1 MRPEI
6 QHALRWPIQSLDAV
20 WQIATETRTL
30 RVALIAAASLAFL
43 AAWIPQMPA
52 EIAREPAA
60 AARWTATQ
68 MAGSERIGLAASALG
83 LSQIYS
89 GLAWRTLGAVLFV
102 LLAVRL
108 VASRQAGATTILI
121 RARQATLAGGLL
133 VLMGLWI
140 SGQAAWQEK
149 GVLLQTG
156 RIVPLVHQ
164 PGLSLQIASIQP
176 LRVRMARAGGQEA
189 IVAPASPWQGAWRG
203 IRVVSRGFVPSVTV
217 RATPTLTATAGSVL
231 LQPLGSEQ
239 RMSELTLEF
248 AASQV
253 ENGFAAPEQGIVFR
267 LVSFE
272 RAPGGPAGQ
281 PALLVQTFESGES
294 EPGFSEFITQDTT
307 ITVRGVEYHFK
318 IDQAARVDAI
328 YDPGA
333 PIVLAGASIAWIGIV
348 VWLMGGILARR
359 RGRSGHR
366 TEVLG
371 TTAAEP
377 AIARR
382 GDWRNAWRA
391 ASASAAPWLAALA
404 LGILTGSLWWG
415 VWREGNYWLETSVQR
430 WLLAAT
436 LGLWS
441 WQIGAL
447 EAGDEEV
454 LSWTRE
460 EG

>member
-6 QHALRWPIQSLDAV
+6 QHALRWPIQALDAA
-20 WQIATETRTL
+20 WQIATETRML
-30 RVALIAAASLAFL
+30 RAALIAMTGLAFL

-52 EIAREPAA
+52 EIAREPAV

-68 MAGSERIGLAASALG
+68 MTGPAGIGLAASALG
-83 LSQIYS
+83 LSQIYF
-89 GLAWRTLGAVLFV
+89 GLAWRTLGATLFV

-108 VASRQAGATTILI
+108 VASRQHWPTILA
-121 RARQATLAGGLL
+121 RARQAAIAGGLL
-133 VLMGLWI
+133 VLTGLWI
-140 SGQAAWQEK
+140 SGQVAWREK

-156 RIVPLVHQ
+156 RSVPIVHQ
-164 PGLSLQIASIQP
+164 PDLSLQVASIQP
-176 LRVRMARAGGQEA
+176 LRVRMARADGQEA

-217 RATPTLTATAGSVL
+217 RATPTLSVTASSVL

-248 AASQV
+248 AASQI
-253 ENGFAAPEQGIVFR
+253 ESGFAAPEQGIVFR

-281 PALLVQTFESGES
+281 PALLVQTFELGEN

-307 ITVRGVEYHFK
+307 IAIRGVEYRFK
-318 IDQAARVDAI
+318 IDQTARVDVI

-333 PIVLAGASIAWIGIV
+333 PIVLVGASIAWTGIV
-348 VWLMGGILARR
+348 VWLARR
-359 RGRSGHR
+359 RSHDGRRAEDRSA
-366 TEVLG
+366 
-371 TTAAEP
+371 TTAES
-377 AIARR
+377 AI
-382 GDWRNAWRA
+382 GEGKDWRSAWRA
-391 ASASAAPWLAALA
+391 ASAPAAPLLMALA

-415 VWREGNYWLETSVQR
+415 SWREGVYWLETVAQR

-436 LGLWS
+436 LGLLS
-441 WQIGAL
+441 WQAGEL
-447 EAGDEEV
+447 EVGDEEA
-454 LSWTRE
+454 SS
-460 EG
+460 